1 MCFLLPNVVALGSPL
16 AVAKF
21 LKEQQHVWRLR
32 NFKPQDEGMA
42 KRTGPI
48 NLAGDLLVDAGQY
61 LALSSY
67 EPALDHLLRE
77 MSRLAKAFNTCIPDT
92 FIMSV
97 QLLRA
102 VGAPGL
108 GKSTFVK
115 SAWSLLRPRMEA
127 VKQADM
133 ARWLKWQALGMD
145 ELEKRLKSWETPF
158 GPLVYNLDMSQAG
171 ECVGLASRVEP
182 STNQL

>member
-1 MCFLLPNVVALGSPL
+1 
-16 AVAKF
+16 
-21 LKEQQHVWRLR
+21 
-32 NFKPQDEGMA
+32 MA
-42 KRTGPI
+42 KRSGPI
-48 NLAGDLLVDAGQY
+48 NLAEQVLVNAGQY

-67 EPALDHLLRE
+67 DPALDHLLRE
-77 MSRLAKAFNTCIPDT
+77 MSRMAKAFNASSRDT

-127 VKQADM
+127 VQQADK
-133 ARWLKWQALGMD
+133 ARWLNWQALGVD

-158 GPLVYNLDMSQAG
+158 GPLVYNLDMSSAG
-171 ECVGLASRVEP
+171 EWVKLRDNLSQAPIR
-182 STNQL
+182 

>member
-1 MCFLLPNVVALGSPL
+1 MNKKSFLPPHVVALGSPL

-32 NFKPQDEGMA
+32 NFKPCDEDVA
-42 KRTGPI
+42 KRSGPI
-48 NLAGDLLVDAGQY
+48 NLAELVLVDAGQY

-77 MSRLAKAFNTCIPDT
+77 MSRMAKAFNTCIPDT

-115 SAWSLLRPRMEA
+115 SAWSLLRHRLEA
-127 VKQADM
+127 VQLGDK
-133 ARWLKWQALGMD
+133 ARWLNWQALGVD
-145 ELEKRLKSWETPF
+145 ELQKRLKSWETPF
-158 GPLVYNLDMSQAG
+158 GPLVYNLDMSSTG
-171 ECVGLASRVEP
+171 EWVEV
-182 STNQL
+182 QG